1 MGYYSFSD
9 LAIEEIEEICEFL
22 AQTHPRLASQWF
34 DEVRE
39 KCKLVSSFPSMSK
52 SYAWLDPDLRGFVI
66 DDYIIF
72 YYPAENGIKIIRVIH
87 GSRDLKVLF
96 QDILDNSIDKR

>member
-1 MGYYSFSD
+1 
-9 LAIEEIEEICEFL
+9 
-22 AQTHPRLASQWF
+22 
-34 DEVRE
+34 
-39 KCKLVSSFPSMSK
+39 
-52 SYAWLDPDLRGFVI
+52 VI

>member
-9 LAIEEIEEICEFL
+9 LAIQEIEEVCEFIT
-22 AQTHPRLASQWF
+22 QTHPKLASQWF

-52 SYAWLDPDLRGFVI
+52 SYAWLDSDLRGFVI
-66 DDYIIF
+66 DNYIVF
-72 YYPAENGIKIIRVIH
+72 YYPAENGIKVIRVIH

-96 QDILDNSIDKR
+96 KDILDNSIDKR

>member
-1 MGYYSFSD
+1 
-9 LAIEEIEEICEFL
+9 
-22 AQTHPRLASQWF
+22 
-34 DEVRE
+34 
-39 KCKLVSSFPSMSK
+39 MSK

-66 DDYIIF
+66 DDYIVF

-96 QDILDNSIDKR
+96 KDILDNSIDKG

>member
-22 AQTHPRLASQWF
+22 AQTHLRFASQWF

-39 KCKLVSSFPSMSK
+39 KCKLVSSFPSMSILPFLVCPRVTPG
-52 SYAWLDPDLRGFVI
+52 STLIYEDL
-66 DDYIIF
+66 
-72 YYPAENGIKIIRVIH
+72 
-87 GSRDLKVLF
+87 
-96 QDILDNSIDKR
+96 